1 MKKGKSVKMNLSNS
15 FKSVY
20 GTVDSKNLKS
30 LYINIHSW
38 ASPKVELENW
48 NRVVCNL
55 SRELKHTVYDSIDE
69 TIFIKNGY
77 KLKIAGADK
86 IEGADVI
93 DLEVTTPSGKVSHRF
108 YDSKTFLLAKVA
120 TTQEV
125 PGRGSVT
132 QQQFFKDYKS
142 IGGVQI
148 ANEEVLDLGQFKLN
162 VKYSDIKVNQG
173 LKAEDLK

>member
-1 MKKGKSVKMNLSNS
+1 
-15 FKSVY
+15 
-20 GTVDSKNLKS
+20 
-30 LYINIHSW
+30 
-38 ASPKVELENW
+38 
-48 NRVVCNL
+48 
-55 SRELKHTVYDSIDE
+55 
-69 TIFIKNGY
+69 
-77 KLKIAGADK
+77 
-86 IEGADVI
+86 
-93 DLEVTTPSGKVSHRF
+93 VSHRF

-125 PGRGSVT
+125 PGRGAVT

-148 ANEEVLDLGQFKLN
+148 ANEEILDLGQFKLN